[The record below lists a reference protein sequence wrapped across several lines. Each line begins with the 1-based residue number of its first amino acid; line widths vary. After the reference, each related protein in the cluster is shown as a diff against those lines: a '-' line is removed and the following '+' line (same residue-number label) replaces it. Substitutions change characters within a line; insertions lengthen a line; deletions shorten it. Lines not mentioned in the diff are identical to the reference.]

1 MYNCCDVSV
10 MSSRLTLFLCML
22 CGSNSVRLSQ
32 PQELAVRLPTQ
43 ERIMVAVK
51 KIGVKFADKE
61 KARQWRKYRAKPT
74 QMLLFDVEQKVSGL
88 AVRRK
93 CLGSLSEWTWET
105 TGFKP
110 FKKVFAKPAARN
122 EEVGSA
128 SQEAVPETPPRPQL
142 PVMEAALVESSG
154 SECQAT
160 TVTLP
165 GSPARGDP
173 YMAVRPARPT
183 CYAPSMAVCPG
194 CSTGK
199 PCPNYPPPRCYAPA
213 PRYMPGT
220 PPGSPRSHVPHTAVC
235 PAPPRCYAHARR
247 YMPVTPPGSPRS
259 HLLTIPPMCLTRR
272 PAQDPPKIPKLSE
285 RYRESIAIGSD
296 SDSPSG

>member
-1 MYNCCDVSV
+1 
-10 MSSRLTLFLCML
+10 
-22 CGSNSVRLSQ
+22 
-32 PQELAVRLPTQ
+32 
-43 ERIMVAVK
+43 MVAVK

-142 PVMEAALVESSG
+142 PLMEAALVESSG

-173 YMAVRPARPT
+173 YMAVRPARPP

-213 PRYMPGT
+213 PRYMPVT
-220 PPGSPRSHVPHTAVC
+220 PPVSPRSQ
-235 PAPPRCYAHARR
+235 
-247 YMPVTPPGSPRS
+247 
-259 HLLTIPPMCLTRR
+259 LLTIPPMCLTRR
-272 PAQDPPKIPKLSE
+272 PAQDPPTIPQLSE
-285 RYRESIAIGSD
+285 RYQELFELDSG
-296 SDSPSG
+296 SDSPSVEIVPK

>member
-22 CGSNSVRLSQ
+22 CGSKTVRLSQ

-43 ERIMVAVK
+43 ERIMGAVK

-93 CLGSLSEWTWET
+93 CLGPLSEWTWET

-110 FKKVFAKPAARN
+110 FEKVFAKPAARY

-128 SQEAVPETPPRPQL
+128 SQEALHRPDVWSAVPETSPRPQL
-142 PVMEAALVESSG
+142 PLMEAALVESSG
-154 SECQAT
+154 SECHAT

-165 GSPARGDP
+165 GSPARRDP
-173 YMAVRPARPT
+173 YMAVCPAPPT

-213 PRYMPGT
+213 PRYMPVT
-220 PPGSPRSHVPHTAVC
+220 PPGSPRSHVPHTAVG
-235 PAPPRCYAHARR
+235 PHIPR
-247 YMPVTPPGSPRS
+247 TPP
-259 HLLTIPPMCLTRR
+259 LT
-272 PAQDPPKIPKLSE
+272 AQDPPTIPKLSE
-285 RYRESIAIGSD
+285 RYRELIALGSD
-296 SDSPSG
+296 SDSPSVEIVPK

>member
-22 CGSNSVRLSQ
+22 CGSKSVRLSQ
-32 PQELAVRLPTQ
+32 LQELAVRPPPQ
-43 ERIMVAVK
+43 ERIMAAVK
-51 KIGVKFADKE
+51 KIGVNFADKE
-61 KARQWRKYRAKPT
+61 KARQWRNYRAKPT

-93 CLGSLSEWTWET
+93 CLGPLSEWTWET

-110 FKKVFAKPAARN
+110 FKKVFAKPAARY
-122 EEVGSA
+122 EEEGSA
-128 SQEAVPETPPRPQL
+128 SQEALHRPDGTAIL
-142 PVMEAALVESSG
+142 PLLPAARPVLVR
-154 SECQAT
+154 A
-160 TVTLP
+160 
-165 GSPARGDP
+165 ARGDP

-213 PRYMPGT
+213 PRYMPVT
-220 PPGSPRSHVPHTAVC
+220 PPVSPRSL
-235 PAPPRCYAHARR
+235 
-247 YMPVTPPGSPRS
+247 
-259 HLLTIPPMCLTRR
+259 LLTIPPMCLTRR
-272 PAQDPPKIPKLSE
+272 PAQDPPTIPTLRE
-285 RYRESIAIGSD
+285 RYRELIALDSD
-296 SDSPSG
+296 SDSPSVEIVPK